1 MSSEAKLAHLHN
13 GPLDGQ
19 TIPLENGADD
29 ELVLPY
35 SEGQLVYRLA
45 ETPAD
50 EEGPTTAHYHY
61 AETTEVLLQG
71 DDQPRDDAR

>member
-19 TIPLENGADD
+19 TIPLDEGAGD

-35 SEGQLVYRLA
+35 SEGQVVYRLA
-45 ETPAD
+45 DAPA
-50 EEGPTTAHYHY
+50 EEDGPAAAHYAY
-61 AETTEVLLQG
+61 AETTEVLFQG
-71 DDQPRDDAR
+71 DDEPRDDAR

>member
-29 ELVLPY
+29 YMRKPFRFAELLARVEHLLDTHPDTRGLALVRVPYVARCSRAVLP
-35 SEGQLVYRLA
+35 G
-45 ETPAD
+45 
-50 EEGPTTAHYHY
+50 
-61 AETTEVLLQG
+61 
-71 DDQPRDDAR
+71 